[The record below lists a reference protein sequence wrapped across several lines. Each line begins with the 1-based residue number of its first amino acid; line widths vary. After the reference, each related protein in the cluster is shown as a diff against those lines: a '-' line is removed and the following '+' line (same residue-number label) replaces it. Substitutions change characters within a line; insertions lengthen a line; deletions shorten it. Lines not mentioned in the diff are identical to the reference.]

1 MAFAARAKRP
11 ISLAS
16 PPSRTLSFGT
26 LSISNSYSTHRLKP
40 FIPIKPRHLHSSTLN
55 LEGDLDNLCKKH
67 MDLPEEEFNR
77 GCSFLHQCALGN
89 VDEIKRRIKE
99 FECNNIVNFR
109 DYDRRSP
116 LHLAASEGHLDLVK
130 CLIEHGARI
139 NRSDRWGH
147 SPIDDAYRHR
157 HFAVMEYLREHGG
170 TFGTSSQATN
180 FLAAVHEGDVEE
192 VQTLYELGSVDIN
205 AGDFDKRTA
214 LHLAASKGNADV
226 IRFLCVS
233 GAGECRYPYHNIH
246 F

>member
-1 MAFAARAKRP
+1 
-11 ISLAS
+11 
-16 PPSRTLSFGT
+16 
-26 LSISNSYSTHRLKP
+26 
-40 FIPIKPRHLHSSTLN
+40 
-55 LEGDLDNLCKKH
+55 

-89 VDEIKRRIKE
+89 VDEIKRRIKQ

-233 GAGECRYPYHNIH
+233 GAGECRYPYYNIH